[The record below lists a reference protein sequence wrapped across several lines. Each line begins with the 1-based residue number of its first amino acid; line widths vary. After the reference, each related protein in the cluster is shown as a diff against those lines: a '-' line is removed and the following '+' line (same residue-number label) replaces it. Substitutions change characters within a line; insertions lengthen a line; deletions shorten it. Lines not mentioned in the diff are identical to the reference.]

1 MPLESTIQRNIIK
14 ALRAEGIWAGKINVE
29 GRAGYPDVLAM
40 RNGKVCLIEVKRDEA
55 ARRANT
61 DTSALQ
67 AVRREELAGFGIES
81 TVVITWRKRCGSPAG
96 FSRLRIP
103 IT

>member
-1 MPLESTIQRNIIK
+1 MPLESTIQRNIIR
-14 ALRAEGIWAGKINVE
+14 ALRDEGIWAGKINVE

-40 RNGKVCLIEVKRDEA
+40 RDGSACLMEVKRSEA

-67 AVRREELAGFGIES
+67 DARRKELRRYGVPV
-81 TVVITWRKRCGSPAG
+81 TVVISVEEALDFVHRN
-96 FSRLRIP
+96 L
-103 IT
+103 

>member
-1 MPLESTIQRNIIK
+1 MPLESTIQRNIIQ

-40 RNGKVCLIEVKRDEA
+40 RGGSACLLEVKRDEA

-67 AVRREELAGFGIES
+67 AARREELDGFGVPV
-81 TVVITWRKRCGSPAG
+81 TVVISVEEALEFARRV
-96 FSRLRIP
+96 LL
-103 IT
+103 

>member
-29 GRAGYPDVLAM
+29 GRAGYPDLLAM
-40 RNGKVCLIEVKRDEA
+40 RDGKCCLLEVKRSEA

-67 AVRREELAGFGIES
+67 ETRREELFDFGVPVA
-81 TVVITWRKRCGSPAG
+81 VVISVDEA
-96 FSRLRIP
+96 LRFARQNL
-103 IT
+103 